1 MTLKGHAQAIAVSWT
16 ALCLLLL
23 LCSCGPPVVHLRN
36 PVTGTTT
43 QCGPYNV
50 VGQGQLGAE
59 AAAVERARCLDD
71 YASQGFQRL
80 P

>member
-50 VGQGQLGAE
+50 VGQ
-59 AAAVERARCLDD
+59 
-71 YASQGFQRL
+71 
-80 P
+80 